1 MSGRSFE
8 ICFVKKNT
16 YFYSCRQK
24 QKMER
29 EIESRLDNLEKRME
43 IIEDPEQKHL
53 FKQLVAQVT
62 GKNRIFILFTYDL

>member
-1 MSGRSFE
+1 MEYVTCGKALILF
-8 ICFVKKNT
+8 
-16 YFYSCRQK
+16 SCRQK

-29 EIESRLDNLEKRME
+29 EIESRLDTLEKRME

-62 GKNRIFILFTYDL
+62 GRNRVFILFTYYL